1 MMVEIAHKPVNLD
14 NLMNEGIA
22 FAIDRFKNKIP
33 DCLIGQR
40 PVMIGRRKPAYD
52 TLDKEMRRLDRVM
65 KVLEAMRNIVVNV
78 H

>member
-1 MMVEIAHKPVNLD
+1 
-14 NLMNEGIA
+14 MNEGMA

-33 DCLIGQR
+33 DCPIVQR

-52 TLDKEMRRLDRVM
+52 TLDKVMRRLDRVM
-65 KVLEAMRNIVVNV
+65 KVLEAIRNIVVNV

>member
-1 MMVEIAHKPVNLD
+1 
-14 NLMNEGIA
+14 MNEGIA

-33 DCLIGQR
+33 DCPIGQR

>member
-1 MMVEIAHKPVNLD
+1 
-14 NLMNEGIA
+14 MNEGIA